1 MKMMWREMKLPD
13 FGVPEEMPVIPAE
26 IYEERCRKAYAA
38 ANCDWFAVYGDREH
52 FANLHYLTGFDPRFE
67 EALLLI
73 GPNGSQYL
81 LVGNEGIEYA
91 SLVKLELTAV
101 LCQSFSLMGQDRTS
115 SPRLDEIM
123 REAGIARGHSVGL
136 CGWKYMEQ
144 DEMNGYEGHHV
155 PAMLV
160 NCIASVIGGTDGIKD
175 VTHVLMHP
183 MTGLRAYNEVEQ
195 IAVNEWAAARAS
207 AALMR
212 IVQGTR
218 PGVSE
223 LEAVSRM
230 QYAGE
235 PLSAHIMYASGK
247 DDIVGLRSPS
257 ARKVEQGDGVFSAVG
272 YRGGLSARGGLADAD
287 NASFIADWAIPYYRG
302 IAAWYSMTTI
312 GAKGGDVYARVC
324 EELRSGGLKP
334 ALNPGHLIGA
344 DEWVHTFF
352 APDNDMKVASG
363 MAVQCDI
370 IPAPMPE
377 GIVLNCEDSVVFA
390 AEALRRELKEK
401 YPAVWER
408 IRARQQFVREEI
420 GIGISDDLLPL
431 SNTPAYYAPL
441 FLSPGRALAL
451 D

>member
-1 MKMMWREMKLPD
+1 MKITWREMKLPD
-13 FGVPEEMPVIPAE
+13 FGIPEEVPVIPAE

-38 ANCDWFAVYGDREH
+38 ANCDWFVVYGDREH
-52 FANLHYLTGFDPRFE
+52 FANMHYLTGFDPRFE

-73 GPNGSQYL
+73 GPNGHKYL

-91 SLVKLELTAV
+91 SLAKPQLSAV
-101 LCQSFSLMGQDRTS
+101 LCQSFSLMGQDRTR

-123 REAGIARGHSVGL
+123 REVGVARGQSIGL

-144 DEMNGYEGHHV
+144 SETNGYDGLHV

-160 NCIASVIGGTDGIKD
+160 NCVASVIGGKEGIKD
-175 VTHVLMHP
+175 VTHVLIHP
-183 MTGLRAYNEVEQ
+183 VNGLRAYSEAEQ

-272 YRGGLSARGGLADAD
+272 YWGGLSARGGLAAAD
-287 NASFIADWAIPYYRG
+287 DASFIADWAVPYYRG
-302 IAAWYSMTTI
+302 IAAWYSTTAI
-312 GAKGGDVYARVC
+312 GSSGGDVYARVC
-324 EELRSGGLKP
+324 DELRLGDMKP
-334 ALNPGHLIGA
+334 ALNPGHLIGS
-344 DEWVHTFF
+344 DEWVHSFF
-352 APDNDMKVASG
+352 TPGNETKVASG
-363 MAVQCDI
+363 MAIQCDI

-390 AEALRRELKEK
+390 DESLRSELQGK
-401 YPAVWER
+401 YPEVWAR
-408 IRARQQFVREEI
+408 IQARQRFVREEI
-420 GIGISDDLLPL
+420 GISISDDLLPL

-441 FLSPGRALAL
+441 FLSPGRALAIS
-451 D
+451 